1 MEQERRPR
9 MKKLLV
15 LLMIVLLCGCSA
27 PATNMQGKQEENLG
41 NKDAVLPAPDVVEK
55 EEGQETSSIYNIE
68 EYTIKYIVVN
78 KDGSK
83 EKELTEV
90 SFTLNKLP
98 ESQEEIDELLAGR
111 SDKNGKFVA
120 VASYLLALKLWQ
132 PTDSKTSESILK
144 TVMNSS
150 IVSAFTNVYK
160 NNLSNFLKEEDCWK
174 YYADSFFIGS
184 KLDNKYTPKEPL
196 NVEIRE
202 SEEDPQETEI
212 NGKKVKTEILIIS
225 STNHTWDKEF
235 TVYKD
240 DSDDNW
246 YVYDVEESKLLE
258 KIEIPE

>member
-1 MEQERRPR
+1 MR
-9 MKKLLV
+9 KLLI
-15 LLMIVLLCGCSA
+15 LLIIVLLCGCT
-27 PATNMQGKQEENLG
+27 ATSINSQDKQEEKQD
-41 NKDAVLPAPDVVEK
+41 NKNAVLPSPDVVEK
-55 EEGQETSSIYNIE
+55 EETQESSSLYNIE

-90 SFTLNKLP
+90 SLTLNKIP
-98 ESQEEIDELLAGR
+98 ESQEEIDEFLAGR
-111 SDKNGKFVA
+111 SDKDGKYIA

-132 PTDSKTSESILK
+132 PTDSKTAEGILK
-144 TVMNSS
+144 NIMNSS
-150 IVSAFTNVYK
+150 IVSAFTNAYK

-212 NGKKVKTEILIIS
+212 NGKSIKTETLVIS
-225 STNHTWDKEF
+225 STNHKMDKEF

-240 DSDDNW
+240 DSDGNW
-246 YVYDVEESKLLE
+246 YIYDIEETKLLE